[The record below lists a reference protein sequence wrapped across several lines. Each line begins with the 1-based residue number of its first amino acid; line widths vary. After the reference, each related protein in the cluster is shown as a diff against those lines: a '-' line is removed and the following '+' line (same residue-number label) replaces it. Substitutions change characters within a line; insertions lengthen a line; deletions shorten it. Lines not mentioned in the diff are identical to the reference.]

1 MRKAGGP
8 VWRKLVLLVSFTLLL
23 SLWPVQ
29 AFSAETGFRDVDPQ
43 RYAWAIDSIRQ
54 MTEKQVLT
62 GYPDGQFR
70 PDQTVS
76 KAEWTVMVH
85 RLFNKYRPNQY
96 ATGTDKISYFTDVPP
111 LHWAHRPISDIY
123 DASFRIG
130 GYGVSRN
137 GDLAFRPDQA
147 MTRLQLA
154 QMLYSFFDT
163 RLMDRRLSEND
174 VCAVMMEF
182 RDVPV
187 KLFTKPEE
195 YAAAKADGRYES
207 GGLMNVESSNVYPS
221 LFMGNHASN
230 CKFGDDP
237 LSNVQSTA
245 LISLKA
251 NGIMTPNDDGYFRP
265 KDRVTRAEAVTILD
279 RIYNYLKTNSLLSDY
294 TSIELDA
301 SGSGGVSAG
310 TNGGAP
316 ASGASGGASFNN
328 NPGSSIIVPPNTGGG
343 TGGSGGGNNR
353 NPEWSDKSVIRVTDY
368 FNDQGVIVKNVKLSG
383 EIETAVQPNGKKYL
397 TVDMKSQEKVDL
409 YIILDGRVGFVR
421 QEELPLTLPLDGIG
435 IVGLRSQKRDMKSPR
450 TTEYQTTL
458 SVALYD
464 EDPGNGK
471 KRR

>member
-1 MRKAGGP
+1 MRKASGP

-23 SLWPVQ
+23 SLLPVQ
-29 AFSAETGFRDVDPQ
+29 AFSADTGFRDVDPQ
-43 RYAWAIDSIRQ
+43 RYAWAIKSIQ
-54 MTEKQVLT
+54 LMTDKQVLT
-62 GYPDGQFR
+62 GYPDGLFR
-70 PDQTVS
+70 PDQTIS

-96 ATGTDKISYFTDVPP
+96 AVGMEKISYFTDVPP
-111 LHWAHRPISDIY
+111 LHWANGPISDIY

-130 GYGVSRN
+130 GYGVSRTGN
-137 GDLAFRPDQA
+137 LAFRPDQA
-147 MTRLQLA
+147 MNRLQLA
-154 QMLYSFFDT
+154 QMLYAFFDT

-187 KLFTKPEE
+187 RLFTDPEE
-195 YAAAKADGRYES
+195 YAAAKADGRFES
-207 GGLMNVESSNVYPS
+207 GGLMDVESSNVYPS

-265 KDRVTRAEAVTILD
+265 KDRVTRAEAVTILN
-279 RIYNYLKTNSLLSDY
+279 RIYNYLKSNSLLSDY
-294 TSIELDA
+294 TSIELEA
-301 SGSGGVSAG
+301 SGSSGGSTG
-310 TNGGAP
+310 TGGGAP
-316 ASGASGGASFNN
+316 SSGGGSFNN
-328 NPGSSIIVPPNTGGG
+328 NPGSNIIVPPNSGGG
-343 TGGSGGGNNR
+343 AGGAGSSGGGNNQ

-368 FNDQGVIVKNVKLSG
+368 FNGQGVIVKNVKLSG
-383 EIETAVQPNGKKYL
+383 EIETAVQPNGKNYL
-397 TVDMKSQEKVDL
+397 TIDMKSKEKVDL
-409 YIILDGRVGFVR
+409 YIILDGRVGFVK
-421 QEELPLTLPLDGIG
+421 QEELPLTLPLNGIG
-435 IVGLRSQKRDMKSPR
+435 VVGLRSQKRDMKSPR
-450 TTEYQTTL
+450 TTEYNTTL

-471 KRR
+471 KRK